1 LTNRLPGGNI
11 ESREAPVRINFARAF
26 LLGILLVT
34 LAFPAGEL
42 QAIPRQE
49 QKPQQPPP
57 KPQPQGEY
65 AISVEVPLVN
75 VDVVVTD
82 NNGTFIPGLKKENFR
97 VLEDGVPQTITNFAP
112 AEAPI
117 TIVLLIEFSRLFY
130 SYFAYQSTNWA
141 YEFLNHL
148 NKDDY
153 VALVTFDL
161 QPHLEAD
168 FTKNKA
174 EVQNVLARL
183 YYPNFREA
191 GLFGAVV
198 DTLDRLK
205 DVKGKKAIL
214 LVASGFD
221 TGLGKYTLDDALKAC
236 RQTDVTIFSVGVGR
250 DAIERF
256 RLDNIGYFQAQNQL
270 KSFARITGGRDWFP
284 RFQGELP
291 GIFREVA
298 DMLRN
303 QYSLGYVP
311 GSKSRDGKFHKIKV
325 EMVDA
330 NGNPLVVVDQHHK
343 RVKYVVYAREGY
355 VASKGG
361 VSD

>member
-1 LTNRLPGGNI
+1 M
-11 ESREAPVRINFARAF
+11 RINFARAF

-42 QAIPRQE
+42 QAFARQE

-57 KPQPQGEY
+57 KPQPEGEY

-97 VLEDGVPQTITNFAP
+97 ILEDGVPQPITNFAP
-112 AEAPI
+112 SEAPI
-117 TIVLLIEFSRLFY
+117 TIVLLIEFSSRAY

-153 VALVTFDL
+153 VALITFDL
-161 QPHLEAD
+161 RPQIQAD

-174 EVQNVLARL
+174 EVQTVLSQL
-183 YYPNFREA
+183 YYPNFSEA

-205 DVKGKKAIL
+205 EVKGKKAIL
-214 LVASGFD
+214 LVASGYD
-221 TGLGKYTLDDALKAC
+221 TGLGKHTLDDALKAC
-236 RQTDVTIFSVGVGR
+236 RQTDVTIFSVGAGR
-250 DAIERF
+250 DFIEYY
-256 RLDNIGYFQAQNQL
+256 RLDNINYYQAQNQL
-270 KSFARITGGRDWFP
+270 NSFSRLTGGRAWFP
-284 RFQGELP
+284 RFQGEIP

-298 DMLRN
+298 GMLRN
-303 QYSLGYVP
+303 QYSLGFVP

-325 EMVDA
+325 EMVNA
-330 NGNPLVVVDQHHK
+330 NGDPLVVVDQHNK

-355 VASKGG
+355 VATRGG